1 MVFLEGVVD
10 TTLDEMDSSYIHT
23 HKKKKHS
30 VHIYVHVSYRIFR
43 WGWET
48 LHVPSHTHF

>member
-23 HKKKKHS
+23 HTHKKKQTQCT
-30 VHIYVHVSYRIFR
+30 HIRTCFIPDFSLGV
-43 WGWET
+43 GDT
-48 LHVPSHTHF
+48 ACT